1 MEFNFL
7 TVIDLLGTFS
17 FAVSGAFAAMEKKL
31 DPFGVI
37 ILAFIPSIGGGSIRD
52 ILIGDLP
59 VAWLSNNGTIG
70 VILFAAVATLLFAS
84 KLKKMERVL
93 TIFDALGLG
102 LFTMV
107 GIEKGLMW
115 GYPPGICI
123 SLGVI
128 TGCFGGVIRD
138 VVLNNVPYL
147 FRKEI
152 YASAAIVGGIVF
164 FLLKSTSL
172 SIELINILCIL
183 LIFSIRMM
191 SLMFRW
197 KLPMREVKGER

>member
-1 MEFNFL
+1 M
-7 TVIDLLGTFS
+7 
-17 FAVSGAFAAMEKKL
+17 
-31 DPFGVI
+31 
-37 ILAFIPSIGGGSIRD
+37 
-52 ILIGDLP
+52 P
-59 VAWLSNNGTIG
+59 VAWLSNNSTIG
-70 VILFAAVATLLFAS
+70 VILFAAFSALLFAS
-84 KLKKMERVL
+84 KLKKLERVL
-93 TIFDALGLG
+93 TVFDALGLG

-138 VVLNNVPYL
+138 VVLNNLPYL

-152 YASAAIVGGIVF
+152 YASAAIVGGVVF
-164 FLLKSTSL
+164 FLLKQTRL

-183 LIFSIRMM
+183 LIFVIRMM
-191 SLMFRW
+191 SLLFRW
-197 KLPMREVKGER
+197 KLPSPRAQ

>member
-59 VAWLSNNGTIG
+59 VAWLSNNITIG
-70 VILFAAVATLLFAS
+70 VILFAAISTLLFAS

-115 GYPPGICI
+115 GYPPGICV

-152 YASAAIVGGIVF
+152 YASAAIVGGIIF
-164 FLLKSTSL
+164 FLLKNTSL
-172 SIELINILCIL
+172 SIELINIFCIL
-183 LIFSIRMM
+183 LIFSIRML

-197 KLPMREVKGER
+197 KLPGR